1 MAVVDRCHRGR
12 GRDTLLPCNLLPF
25 FHKHMHMRSGVGPAL
40 IYPAL
45 PPHPPSSAGDPLGG
59 PRLHSMQSP
68 QLPLRDFA
76 GTAGNCLGLDWLA
89 GGPPC
94 LLESKQGRSDYLTVP
109 PAEPT

>member
-45 PPHPPSSAGDPLGG
+45 PPHPPSSAGDPLE
-59 PRLHSMQSP
+59 R
-68 QLPLRDFA
+68 F
-76 GTAGNCLGLDWLA
+76 TALLKSKGIPDLG
-89 GGPPC
+89 
-94 LLESKQGRSDYLTVP
+94 RI
-109 PAEPT
+109 

>member
-45 PPHPPSSAGDPLGG
+45 PPHPPSSAGNPARAVHGFIELKGISDLG
-59 PRLHSMQSP
+59 RI
-68 QLPLRDFA
+68 
-76 GTAGNCLGLDWLA
+76 
-89 GGPPC
+89 
-94 LLESKQGRSDYLTVP
+94 
-109 PAEPT
+109 